1 MLYTVGYEGRDI
13 DGFVTLL
20 QRHRVDELIDVRLTP
35 SSRKPG
41 FSKTRLS
48 GALADAGI
56 AYRHLRELGNPRENR
71 DGFRR
76 RQQAAFDTYR
86 EHLGNG
92 SRDAVDAVV
101 DAAQQRSVALL
112 CFERDFNTCHRH
124 IIVEVAQ
131 EQAPS
136 LPVLHLE

>member
-1 MLYTVGYEGRDI
+1 MLYTVGYEGREL

-41 FSKTRLS
+41 FSKVRRS
-48 GALADAGI
+48 EALGDAGI

-76 RQQAAFDTYR
+76 REQEAFDTYR
-86 EHLGNG
+86 AHLGNG
-92 SRDAVDAVV
+92 SRQAVDTVV
-101 DAAQQRSVALL
+101 DAARQRSVALL
-112 CFERDFNTCHRH
+112 CFERDVTTCHRH
-124 IIVEVAQ
+124 IVVEVAQ

>member
-13 DGFVTLL
+13 SGFVALL
-20 QRHRVDELIDVRLTP
+20 ARHRVDELIDVRLTP

-48 GALADAGI
+48 EALADAGI

-71 DGFRR
+71 EGFRR

-112 CFERDFNTCHRH
+112 CFERDATTCHRH

>member
-13 DGFVTLL
+13 SGFVALL
-20 QRHRVDELIDVRLTP
+20 ARHRVDELIDVRLTP

-48 GALADAGI
+48 EALADAGI

-71 DGFRR
+71 EGFRR

-92 SRDAVDAVV
+92 SRDAVDAVI

-112 CFERDFNTCHRH
+112 CFERDATTCHRH

>member
-20 QRHRVDELIDVRLTP
+20 QRHRVDQLIDVRLTP

-48 GALADAGI
+48 ETLADAGI
-56 AYRHLRELGNPRENR
+56 EYRHLRELGNPRENR

-86 EHLGNG
+86 AYLGNG
-92 SRDAVDAVV
+92 SRQAVEVVV

-112 CFERDFNTCHRH
+112 CFERDATTCHRH

-131 EQAPS
+131 EQAPA

>member
-1 MLYTVGYEGRDI
+1 MLYTVGYEGRDV
-13 DGFVTLL
+13 DGFVALL
-20 QRHRVDELIDVRLTP
+20 QRHRLDELIDVRLTP

-48 GALADAGI
+48 EALADAGI
-56 AYRHLRELGNPRENR
+56 EYRHLGELGNPRENR

-86 EHLGNG
+86 AHLGNG
-92 SRDAVDAVV
+92 SRHAVDAVV
-101 DAAQQRSVALL
+101 DAARQRSVVLL
-112 CFERDFNTCHRH
+112 CFERDVTTCHRN

>member
-13 DGFVTLL
+13 SGFVALL
-20 QRHRVDELIDVRLTP
+20 ARHRVDELIDVRLTP

-48 GALADAGI
+48 EALADAGI
-56 AYRHLRELGNPRENR
+56 AYRHLRGLGNPRENR
-71 DGFRR
+71 EGFRR

-112 CFERDFNTCHRH
+112 CFERDATTCHRH